1 MAGRGDTCEAGGAC
15 GGSLGWDGGLE
26 SPLANAFFTFIT
38 GRPPKI
44 DVSSDDVLSVTVGFS
59 VVLLWLSSF
68 GDPIQP
74 TTLPPLPPKLTNPI
88 QFPLRSTCI
97 FWNYPVHFYSDYL
110 RRVDIRVSGYRTV
123 TEQN

>member
-88 QFPLRSTCI
+88 QFP
-97 FWNYPVHFYSDYL
+97 VHKIDQMGKSVKIRYL
-110 RRVDIRVSGYRTV
+110 TLNEFTISW
-123 TEQN
+123 ELII